1 MPGKEECAAI
11 IDPDERAD
19 CEAYRG
25 DYAQKVNEGGNLLGR
40 DMDRIEFDEDTILN
54 PRRRATETPRY

>member
-11 IDPDERAD
+11 IDPEERAD
-19 CEAYRG
+19 CEAYKG
-25 DYAQKVNEGGNLLGR
+25 KYPLKINEGRNRLGR

-54 PRRRATETPRY
+54 PRRRATEPSY